1 MGLIN
6 KFHIDILGDIFM
18 YPSFPCKLCLPSNM
32 DTVSSD
38 PKYHRNISIGT
49 KIANLYEMGSAT
61 FELKYM
67 MNNLR

>member
-1 MGLIN
+1 
-6 KFHIDILGDIFM
+6 
-18 YPSFPCKLCLPSNM
+18 M